1 MTVEI
6 NRTATRK
13 WRPDGREGVEFAV
26 LRIHGAG
33 EGVTLVTRFR
43 GGTARGDHG
52 HPGGEELYV
61 LEGEC
66 ELNGVALRKGD

>member
-1 MTVEI
+1 MPVEI

-33 EGVTLVTRFR
+33 E
-43 GGTARGDHG
+43 A
-52 HPGGEELYV
+52 
-61 LEGEC
+61 
-66 ELNGVALRKGD
+66 